1 MSNIKYLL
9 KFGRREHVESFA
21 AGSLYC
27 SNAQTFWGIEDNLK
41 IKGQGDKLEGSSR
54 FFAQKMTVH
63 DYDDGSLVAE
73 VPNCNGL
80 VRYEPA
86 ERLPV
91 FCLFA
96 VYEEDCLKD
105 MAGNVHIKLS
115 EKIKSSIREH
125 FALADAV
132 AIIENPEQFLEDV
145 ESSIGC
151 DVKHGEVH
159 YFHIDEGMPMKDGG
173 RAMDMEY
180 MKYLVQDVPPVVE
193 SGRTT
198 YKFIAKYVYRALL
211 CKDVYFK
218 DEQEYRI
225 VLPNEEID
233 VGTAYPVK
241 YRNEIRVM
249 NLDSFFNE
257 M

>member
-96 VYEEDCLKD
+96 VYEEECLKD

-125 FALADAV
+125 FPQADAV